1 MGLPEK
7 PVTLDVARIEQL
19 NQRLATM
26 RHNVNNHLGLIVAAV
41 ELIQSKPEKLAG
53 LLEKLS
59 AQPDNILKEVTRF
72 SEAFED
78 ALGISREQTIGI
90 SQSEP

>member
-26 RHNVNNHLGLIVAAV
+26 RHNVNNHLGLIVAVA
-41 ELIQSKPEKLAG
+41 ELIQRKPEKLAS

-59 AQPDNILKEVTRF
+59 AQPDKILQEVTGF

-78 ALGISREQTIGI
+78 ALGITREETIGI
-90 SQSEP
+90 PQHEP